1 MKQINWIA
9 ALQQASSLENMQKSG
24 ITTIRIGIEGGC
36 SVRPARLFSKAEAE
50 DILNRCQQAGLR
62 REIVFNRLWM
72 EEELPEMEAWLQQI
86 QIWNPEG
93 IVYMDPAVF
102 LAADSWDSKTA

>member
-24 ITTIRIGIEGGC
+24 ITTIRIGIKGC
-36 SVRPARLFSKAEAE
+36 SVRSARLFSKAEAE

-72 EEELPEMEAWLQQI
+72 EEELPEMELC
-86 QIWNPEG
+86 IWIRRFFWPRR
-93 IVYMDPAVF
+93 
-102 LAADSWDSKTA
+102 SWDSKTA

>member
-24 ITTIRIGIEGGC
+24 ITTIRIGIEGC
-36 SVRPARLFSKAEAE
+36 SVRSARLFSKTEAE
-50 DILNRCQQAGLR
+50 DILHRCQQAGLR

-86 QIWNPEG
+86 PIWNPEG
-93 IVYMDPAVF
+93 SDYMDPAEE
-102 LAADSWDSKTA
+102 